1 MELGMSGP
9 RSAGALVVIA
19 LLWSGAVAADAG
31 LNMKP
36 GLWEIVTI
44 TPGHVIGRD
53 RKCYLPK
60 DIAALQ
66 SQMRGQLVLPA
77 QPCKFTDYK
86 QTGNTVT
93 YTMICTFA
101 KGQPARSAV
110 TATYAGDSSHGT
122 VTPAQGSPWA
132 IDSRRIDACA
142 KSSF

>member
-1 MELGMSGP
+1 MEPGKTGL
-9 RSAGALVVIA
+9 RFA
-19 LLWSGAVAADAG
+19 GAVALIIIIWSAAALADAG

-36 GLWEIVTI
+36 GLWETA
-44 TPGHVIGRD
+44 TTMQGHVGGTE

-60 DIAALQ
+60 DIVDLQ

-93 YTMICTFA
+93 YTMICTFG
-101 KGQPARSAV
+101 KGKPTRSAV
-110 TATYAGDSSHGT
+110 TATYSGDSTHGT
-122 VTPAQGSPWA
+122 VTSAAGVQWA
-132 IDSRRIDACA
+132 IDSRRIDGCA